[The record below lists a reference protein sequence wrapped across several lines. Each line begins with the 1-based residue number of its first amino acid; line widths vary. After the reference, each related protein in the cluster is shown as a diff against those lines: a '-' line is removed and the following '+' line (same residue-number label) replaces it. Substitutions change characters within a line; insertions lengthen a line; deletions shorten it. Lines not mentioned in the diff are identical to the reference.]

1 MQSTIVPEVILK
13 SHTFPKILEN
23 SMNKTYCI
31 DLQLQDKQGVLYLR
45 HFPHPC

>member
-13 SHTFPKILEN
+13 AHTFPKILEN
-23 SMNKTYCI
+23 SMNKAYCI